1 MDKKGIDNIYGI
13 VKKGIE
19 NYRAATDAVPKTDVF
34 DIIEETFNSIMHKE
48 DNALSVEE
56 VSGCLREAY
65 FERKDPI
72 ERTQKH
78 MLETIIQRGIL
89 NVFAKPVKGEIDVQD
104 KKIKLTGTADRIDED
119 VVMIFRM
126 VKELPEMPFVE
137 HFIQINAY
145 LYMFDK
151 EEGVI
156 VYFDNNGNE
165 IEFIVPK
172 NESLFRETLRRAKI
186 LDMLLRNNVVPA
198 IEPSS
203 KCTSCPYNERCYYPS
218 EDKERIGLWVRG
230 RWVEASKQQL

>member
-1 MDKKGIDNIYGI
+1 MNKKAIDNIYNM

-19 NYRAATDAVPKTDVF
+19 NYRAATDAVPKTDVY
-34 DIIEETFNSIMHKE
+34 DIIEETFNSIMQKE
-48 DNALSVEE
+48 DDALSVEE

-72 ERTQKH
+72 ERTQKQ

-89 NVFAKPVKGEIDVQD
+89 NVLAKPVKGEIYVQD
-104 KKIKLTGTADRIDED
+104 KKIKLIGIADRVDED
-119 VVMIFRM
+119 VVIIFRM

-137 HFIQINAY
+137 HFVQINAY
-145 LYMFDK
+145 LHMFNK

-156 VYFDNNGNE
+156 VYFDNDGNE

-172 NESLFRETLRRAKI
+172 NEGLFKETLRRAKI
-186 LDMLLRNNVVPA
+186 LDMLLRNNIVPA
-198 IEPSS
+198 LEPSN

-218 EDKERIGLWVRG
+218 EDKERIGFWVRG
-230 RWVEASKQQL
+230 RWVEARKQQL